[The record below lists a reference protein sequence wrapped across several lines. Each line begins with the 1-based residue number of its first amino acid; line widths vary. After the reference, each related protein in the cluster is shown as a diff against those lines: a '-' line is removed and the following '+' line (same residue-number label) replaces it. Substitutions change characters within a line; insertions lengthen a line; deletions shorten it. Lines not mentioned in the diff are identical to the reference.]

1 MTEIMEE
8 ESLPRFRDSVNG
20 IQQDSIGHS
29 LRPRIKPYYLHGFGS
44 RTIGEPG
51 WRPHPQNAL
60 SHPNVQENSKFGGTG
75 QDWFS
80 RLRCAPTVS
89 TSTKKYSIPTQQQS
103 TERAATVPD
112 LKPEYPSLQHDQDVV
127 IPSAP
132 TQAHGAT
139 PCRLTATPDDTG
151 RVCYRRPV
159 ELTLSKA
166 LGAKKKVWDSRNGI
180 PVASPGDNSYQV
192 PEYSRSFHKFGSTRS
207 VVCFGGRLEYVPDTF
222 VPLQDLPLRPRMSF
236 LEKEIRQR
244 KVNEILEVIDLDG
257 WKPSPK
263 LAPSLQL
270 PLISSHF

>member
-8 ESLPRFRDSVNG
+8 EALPRFRDSVND

-132 TQAHGAT
+132 AQADGAT
-139 PCRLTATPDDTG
+139 PCRPTATP
-151 RVCYRRPV
+151 
-159 ELTLSKA
+159 
-166 LGAKKKVWDSRNGI
+166 VWDSRNGI

-207 VVCFGGRLEYVPDTF
+207 VVSFGGRLEYVPDTF